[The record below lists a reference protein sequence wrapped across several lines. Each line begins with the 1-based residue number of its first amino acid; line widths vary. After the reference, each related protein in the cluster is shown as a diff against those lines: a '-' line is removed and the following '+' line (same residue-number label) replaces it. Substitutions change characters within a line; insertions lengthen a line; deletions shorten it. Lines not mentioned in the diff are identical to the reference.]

1 MDRFQ
6 PATGQVS
13 VLSGPFTVP
22 GKKTSQKEK
31 GQAMFITFEGVEGCG
46 KSTQVEMLKEHL
58 EKRGFEVLT
67 TREPGGSRLGSNLRS
82 ILLSVESKDLT
93 KEAELFLYMADRAQH
108 VHQVISPALEENKVV
123 ISDRY
128 ADSTVVYQGYGR
140 GLDPN
145 ILHSFNKV
153 AVREVWPDYT
163 FLLDLDPEMGL
174 KRAWARNVRNNMAK
188 KEGRFESE
196 DLSFHNR
203 VREGYLTWASL
214 NRDRFRVIDASGDI
228 QTTNDNILEKIRDI
242 LGGGD
247 NA

>member
-1 MDRFQ
+1 
-6 PATGQVS
+6 
-13 VLSGPFTVP
+13 
-22 GKKTSQKEK
+22 
-31 GQAMFITFEGVEGCG
+31 MFITFEGIEGCG
-46 KSTQVEMLKEHL
+46 KSTQVEMLKQYL
-58 EKRGFEVLT
+58 QEKGFDVLT

-82 ILLSVESKDLT
+82 ILLSVENKDLT
-93 KEAELFLYMADRAQH
+93 KEAELFLYMADRSQH
-108 VHQVISPALEENKVV
+108 VHQVISPALKENKVV

-174 KRAWARNVRNNMAK
+174 KRAWARNVQNNMAK
-188 KEGRFESE
+188 KEGRFEAE
-196 DLSFHNR
+196 KLSFHNR

-228 QTTNDNILEKIRDI
+228 QTTSANILEKFRNI
-242 LGGGD
+242 LSGTD